1 MWLAAACGSLQGA
14 AMELG
19 QRVSSHRGT
28 FGAGGWLWYLAIIL
42 LLSGVVGLVKGGAAG
57 DSDQML
63 TGVLALGA
71 SAVTAI
77 VPLLRWRQTVDVFE
91 RGFVWKRL
99 YGERQVARAEI
110 RNATMITHHSRQG
123 TRVEVKVELANGKS
137 CSIVGVEQPEQL
149 TNLLRAAPPSGYQP
163 AANVGAVAAAPVN
176 PQSGWAPGGWKP
188 PGS

>member
-1 MWLAAACGSLQGA
+1 
-14 AMELG
+14 MELG

-28 FGAGGWLWYLAIIL
+28 FGAGGWLWYLAIVF

-77 VPLLRWRQTVDVFE
+77 VPMLRWRQTVDVFE

-99 YGERQVARAEI
+99 YGERQVARADI

-123 TRVEVKVELANGKS
+123 TRVEVKVELQNGKS

-149 TNLLRAAPPSGYQP
+149 TNLLRAAAPSGYQP
-163 AANVGAVAAAPVN
+163 AVAAVAAPVN
-176 PQSGWAPGGWKP
+176 PQAGWAPGGWKP

>member
-1 MWLAAACGSLQGA
+1 M
-14 AMELG
+14 
-19 QRVSSHRGT
+19 
-28 FGAGGWLWYLAIIL
+28 
-42 LLSGVVGLVKGGAAG
+42 
-57 DSDQML
+57 
-63 TGVLALGA
+63 
-71 SAVTAI
+71 
-77 VPLLRWRQTVDVFE
+77 LRWRQTVDVFE